1 MAIDLQGDLAGML
14 QGSPGAVLVTLGS
27 ASTWGLF
34 DQQTSL
40 QSLGGG
46 HLEVGGQTL
55 SVTIATG
62 SLPAKKGSVLEVG
75 GVPYKVRFP
84 SLLDD
89 GALQVLWLE
98 TP

>member
-1 MAIDLQGDLAGML
+1 MGIDLQGDLAGML
-14 QGSPGAVLVTLGS
+14 QGAPGAVVVTLGA

-40 QSLGGG
+40 QALGGG
-46 HLEVGGQTL
+46 HLEVAGQTL
-55 SVTIATG
+55 SVTIAAG
-62 SLPAKKGSVLEVG
+62 SLPAKKGSVLEVA

-89 GALQVLWLE
+89 GALLVLWLE
-98 TP
+98 MP